1 MAEASPESILHYSL
15 FEFPLTI
22 LVSPDGRSEKVW
34 VGEIGSTELADI
46 EKTLSRDIHVPFN
59 TDVAPR
65 FATDRRVRRK

>member
-1 MAEASPESILHYSL
+1 VAEASPESILHYSL